1 MGAEVDDSQVNVE
14 QGTSVGRCLQWSA
27 ALFSV
32 AAAAIHFG
40 AMGEHAGVSWSHGL
54 FFAGAAWCEL
64 VFAAWILWRPTRAAA
79 WFGIVVN
86 VAVLAVWVAS
96 RTVGIPVGGDG
107 APEVV
112 GFADVL
118 ASLLAAATVVASVAL
133 LSPSVAAARVTRT
146 FGVAGIVVIGVLSTA
161 LATAAFT
168 PSFAATDGH
177 NHTGAAVHDHGGVA
191 ANGSVHTHGD
201 GGSAGDRGFT
211 ALANGEQHDH
221 AFTLPLTARERIEL
235 GRQLALA
242 RETALRYPTVADAEA
257 AGLRRAGPF
266 SPGLGAHYINF
277 ANASGPPNGVMD
289 DEWIGRPLAWMYD
302 GTKPTSRIA
311 GLFYG
316 SAVKDPEG
324 FVGPNDVWHAHRNA
338 CIVQTPTG
346 IDAPLGADQPVTK
359 QQCDAV
365 GGMLIRQTQQLLHV
379 WVVPGFESPEGVYA
393 HLSSAITCDDG
404 TYRVIKDL
412 TKVGT
417 RTSICLDGTE

>member
-1 MGAEVDDSQVNVE
+1 ME
-14 QGTSVGRCLQWSA
+14 QPRGTSLGRCLQWSA
-27 ALFSV
+27 ALLSV

-54 FFAGAAWCEL
+54 FFAVVAWLEL
-64 VFAAWILWRPTRAAA
+64 VLAAWIVFRPDRRAA
-79 WFGIVVN
+79 WFGILLN
-86 VAVLAVWVAS
+86 VGVLAVWGVS
-96 RTVGIPVGGDG
+96 RTVGIPIGSDG
-107 APEVV
+107 SPEAV
-112 GFADVL
+112 GFADSL
-118 ASLLAAATVVASVAL
+118 ASFLEVATITVCVGLLA
-133 LSPSVAAARVTRT
+133 PSIAGARLGRS
-146 FGVAGIVVIGVLSTA
+146 FAFGGVAIVGLVSIA

-168 PSFAATDGH
+168 PAFATSDGH
-177 NHTGAAVHDHGGVA
+177 DHAHGSEATGHLHGASAAVD
-191 ANGSVHTHGD
+191 
-201 GGSAGDRGFT
+201 DRGFA
-211 ALANGEQHDH
+211 ALANGEQHAH
-221 AFTLPLTARERIEL
+221 GFTLPLTPQERREL

-277 ANASGPPNGVMD
+277 ANAAGPPNGVMT
-289 DEWIGRPLAWMYD
+289 DEWIARPLAWMYD

-324 FVGPNDVWHAHRNA
+324 FAGPNDVWHAHRNA

-346 IDAPLGADQPVTK
+346 IDAPLGADQPVTER
-359 QQCDAV
+359 QCDAV

-379 WVVPGFESPEGVYA
+379 WVVPGYESPEGVYA
-393 HLSSAITCDDG
+393 HLSSAVTCDDG
-404 TYRVIKDL
+404 SYRVIEDL
-412 TKVGT
+412 TKVGK

>member
-64 VFAAWILWRPTRAAA
+64 VLAAWILWRPTRNAA
-79 WFGIVVN
+79 WFGIALNVV
-86 VAVLAVWVAS
+86 VLAVWVAS
-96 RTVGIPVGGDG
+96 RTVGIPIGGDG
-107 APEVV
+107 TPEVV
-112 GFADVL
+112 GFADTL
-118 ASLLAAATVVASVAL
+118 ASLLAVATVIACVAL
-133 LSPSVAAARVTRT
+133 LAPSVAGARVGRGLGIA
-146 FGVAGIVVIGVLSTA
+146 GVVVIGIVSTA

-168 PSFAATDGH
+168 PSFAAADGH
-177 NHTGAAVHDHGGVA
+177 DHAGSGSAAAGHGHGG
-191 ANGSVHTHGD
+191 
-201 GGSAGDRGFT
+201 GGASDDRGFA

-316 SAVKDPEG
+316 SSVENPEG
-324 FVGPNDVWHAHRNA
+324 FAGPNDVWHAHRNA

-346 IDAPLGADQPVTK
+346 IDAPLGADQPVTER
-359 QQCDAV
+359 QCDAV

-379 WVVPGFESPEGVYA
+379 WVVPGYESPEGVYA

-404 TYRVIKDL
+404 TYRVIEDL
-412 TKVGT
+412 TKVGK
-417 RTSICLDGTE
+417 RTSICVSGTE